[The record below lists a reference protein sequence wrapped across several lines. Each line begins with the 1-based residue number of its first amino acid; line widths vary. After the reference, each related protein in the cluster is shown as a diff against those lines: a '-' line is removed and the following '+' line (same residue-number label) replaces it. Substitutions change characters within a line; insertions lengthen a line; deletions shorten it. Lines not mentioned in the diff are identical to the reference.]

1 MSTRKSFF
9 RESWITY
16 VHYGRDG
23 EMVDDWNF
31 LALHGKTNWLEG
43 IMLIAA
49 YFLIASA
56 FFFMKDDVER
66 F

>member
-1 MSTRKSFF
+1 VSTRKSFF

-31 LALHGKTNWLEG
+31 LALHGKTG
-43 IMLIAA
+43 VGR
-49 YFLIASA
+49 YDASCSL
-56 FFFMKDDVER
+56 
-66 F
+66 